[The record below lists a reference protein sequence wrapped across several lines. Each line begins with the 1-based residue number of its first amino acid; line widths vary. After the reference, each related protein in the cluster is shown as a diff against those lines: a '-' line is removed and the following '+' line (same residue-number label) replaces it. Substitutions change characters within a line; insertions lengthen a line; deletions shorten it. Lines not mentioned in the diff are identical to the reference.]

1 MQKVLLNTFQFFLLN
16 GIFYFDQWVE
26 ENQWSNQVERI
37 LFLFYDKLIFIAGIF
52 PSDSKLK
59 ATLWWCLKSRIHRV

>member
-16 GIFYFDQWVE
+16 GICYFDQWVE

-52 PSDSKLK
+52 PSGSKLK
-59 ATLWWCLKSRIHRV
+59 ATL